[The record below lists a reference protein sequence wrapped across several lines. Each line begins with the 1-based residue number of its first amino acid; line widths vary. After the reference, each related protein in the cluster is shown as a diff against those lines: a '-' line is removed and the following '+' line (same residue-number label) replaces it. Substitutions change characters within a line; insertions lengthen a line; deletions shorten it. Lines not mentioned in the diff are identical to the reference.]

1 MKNIQHSEESKKA
14 AKTSKK
20 VKHSSIRSFL
30 PYKEKPLL
38 FHPFTNDEIL
48 K

>member
-1 MKNIQHSEESKKA
+1 MKYIQNSEESKKA

-20 VKHSSIRSFL
+20 VKHSSIKSFL
-30 PYKEKPLL
+30 PFKEKPLL
-38 FHPFTNDEIL
+38 FYPFTNDEIL